1 MSGKGR
7 FLKPLCLALLFIAF
21 SGSEYRVEAL
31 GDSYKTLFIREL
43 NFIIFKGPKYTW
55 GGSST
60 NLQKGLDCSGY
71 IFRAAKWAGMPVRRT
86 TSSKMAIGQCGWVSR
101 PVKWENR
108 AVTDLVFWTFK
119 HSRPD
124 GHVGVIVMDANH
136 VTHSSGSR
144 KRVVVDRFKDELR
157 TKLSRIRRLTIGE

>member
-1 MSGKGR
+1 MNGKGK
-7 FLKPLCLALLFIAF
+7 FPKLLCLALSFIVF
-21 SGSEYRVEAL
+21 SGLECRVEAL

-86 TSSKMAIGQCGWVSR
+86 TSSKMAMGACGWMSR
-101 PVKWENR
+101 PIQWENR
-108 AVTDLVFWTFK
+108 DVTDLVFWTFK
-119 HSRPD
+119 AARPD
-124 GHVGVIVMDANH
+124 GHVGVIHKDINH

-144 KRVVVDRFKDELR
+144 KRVVVDRFKDQLK